1 VSTIS
6 TDNQIAIPQT
16 EDTSSGL
23 DMLGFLRRRK
33 GFIFLFALLGTG
45 AGYMLLQRQVP
56 LYRSEAMVQVIHRAG
71 DARVRSMMAEKDLT
85 DANYVLRSE
94 RTLQAAWKNHSLNSR
109 PSLSGLSEDEAI
121 NRLSSMLSVT
131 PRSANVLT
139 IAATGSNPEDIRDI
153 ANAAAEEYVAT
164 QKDNYQ
170 DASEEVKVI
179 LSRARDELHEQLKS
193 AEQEYAK
200 FREGSN
206 LTTDGENPHR
216 IRARAA
222 EACVSSYELEKTVTR
237 AELNA
242 LTEAIQKGGA
252 REAILM
258 LIGKQDGTNTCA
270 VGKVAGDPTA
280 QAIFPLM
287 LEEGQLATE
296 LGPGHPKLKIIQM
309 KMQMI
314 RDHMREMAG
323 LEASTEDAEKPAD
336 FLTLYLRSLQQQL
349 EIIERQQQEVQ
360 VLASNDDALARKLML
375 EEIED
380 KHKKANIDRLG
391 LLFNNTSQ
399 AISEVHMNAGMGGV
413 TALVLQHAR
422 TGIKI
427 SPIMERFLGMGAML
441 GAMIGLGIAYLIE
454 MADRS
459 FRKPEDII
467 REFGVPI
474 MGHIPFM
481 TEQRM
486 KVSADGNKFDRSAI
500 TVHLPRSRPAEAFRA
515 IRTAVCFSAMA
526 GEHRVISVTSPAAG
540 DGKSTLALNLAVSLA
555 QSGKRTVLVESDLR
569 RPKVHKLTGADNKT
583 GVVDVLRGTASIEDA
598 AQSCQVPDLFIIPCG
613 SRPKDPAELLARPE
627 YERLLEDLRGRF
639 DYVIVD
645 TPPILAVTDPAGVA
659 ARVDGVIVCMRLSRH
674 TRDLGKRTIDSLRD
688 IGATVSGVVING
700 VEERDAYG
708 YGNYRYSDYRYYY
721 KSYNYKY
728 GYGYG
733 RYGSYNSYTSKDGS
747 EYFPDEN
754 QTGGVATAGSAQLQA
769 IASKSESGEEGEK
782 A

>member
-1 VSTIS
+1 VSTVS
-6 TDNQIAIPQT
+6 AENQISIPQT
-16 EDTSSGL
+16 EDNSGGL
-23 DMLGFLRRRK
+23 DLLGFLRRRK
-33 GFIFLFALLGTG
+33 SFIILFAGLGTG
-45 AGYMLLQRQVP
+45 VGYMLLQRQVP
-56 LYRSEAMVQVIHRAG
+56 QYRSEAMVQVIHRAG

-109 PSLSGLSEDEAI
+109 PSLSGLSEEEAI

-164 QKDNYQ
+164 QKENYQ

-222 EACVSSYELEKTVTR
+222 ESRVSAYELEKTVMR

-242 LTEAIQKGGA
+242 LVEAVEKGGA

-258 LIGKQDGTNTCA
+258 LIGKQDGTNTSA

-287 LEEGQLATE
+287 LEEAQLATE

-314 RDHMREMAG
+314 RDHMKQMAG
-323 LEASTEDAEKPAD
+323 LDSAVEPEEKPTD
-336 FLTLYLRSLQQQL
+336 FLTLYLRSLEQQL
-349 EIIERQQQEVQ
+349 QIIERQQQEVQ

-427 SPIMERFLGMGAML
+427 SPIMERLETNSTARRLPCICPGR
-441 GAMIGLGIAYLIE
+441 
-454 MADRS
+454 DRLKH
-459 FRKPEDII
+459 FE
-467 REFGVPI
+467 
-474 MGHIPFM
+474 PF
-481 TEQRM
+481 ERRC
-486 KVSADGNKFDRSAI
+486 VSARW
-500 TVHLPRSRPAEAFRA
+500 
-515 IRTAVCFSAMA
+515 
-526 GEHRVISVTSPAAG
+526 RV
-540 DGKSTLALNLAVSLA
+540 ST
-555 QSGKRTVLVESDLR
+555 E
-569 RPKVHKLTGADNKT
+569 
-583 GVVDVLRGTASIEDA
+583 
-598 AQSCQVPDLFIIPCG
+598 
-613 SRPKDPAELLARPE
+613 
-627 YERLLEDLRGRF
+627 
-639 DYVIVD
+639 
-645 TPPILAVTDPAGVA
+645 
-659 ARVDGVIVCMRLSRH
+659 
-674 TRDLGKRTIDSLRD
+674 
-688 IGATVSGVVING
+688 
-700 VEERDAYG
+700 
-708 YGNYRYSDYRYYY
+708 
-721 KSYNYKY
+721 
-728 GYGYG
+728 
-733 RYGSYNSYTSKDGS
+733 
-747 EYFPDEN
+747 
-754 QTGGVATAGSAQLQA
+754 
-769 IASKSESGEEGEK
+769 
-782 A
+782 

>member
-1 VSTIS
+1 MSTVSAE
-6 TDNQIAIPQT
+6 NQISIPHN
-16 EDTSSGL
+16 EDNSGGL
-23 DMLGFLRRRK
+23 DLLGFLRRRK
-33 GFIFLFALLGTG
+33 SFIILFAGLGTG
-45 AGYMLLQRQVP
+45 VGYMLLQRQVP
-56 LYRSEAMVQVIHRAG
+56 QYRSEAMVQVIHRAG

-109 PSLSGLSEDEAI
+109 PSLSGLSEEEAI

-164 QKDNYQ
+164 QKENYQ

-222 EACVSSYELEKTVTR
+222 ESRVSAYELEKTVMR

-242 LTEAIQKGGA
+242 LVEAVEKGGA

-258 LIGKQDGTNTCA
+258 LIGKQDGTNTSA

-287 LEEGQLATE
+287 LEEAQLATE

-314 RDHMREMAG
+314 RDHMKQMAG
-323 LEASTEDAEKPAD
+323 LDSAVEPEEKPTD
-336 FLTLYLRSLQQQL
+336 FLTLYLRSLEQQL
-349 EIIERQQQEVQ
+349 QIIERQQQEVQ

-427 SPIMERFLGMGAML
+427 SPIMERFLGMGALL
-441 GAMIGLGIAYLIE
+441 GAMAGLGIAYLIE

-486 KVSADGNKFDRSAI
+486 KISADGNKFDRSAI

-555 QSGKRTVLVESDLR
+555 QSGKRTVLLESDLR
-569 RPKVHKLTGADNKT
+569 RPKVHKLTGVDNKV
-583 GVVDVLRGTASIEDA
+583 GVVDVLRGTAEIESA
-598 AQSCQVPDLFIIPCG
+598 VQTTQVPDLFIIPCG

-627 YERLLEDLRGRF
+627 YETLLEDLRSRF

-754 QTGGVATAGSAQLQA
+754 QAGGVATAGSAQLQA
-769 IASKSESGEEGEK
+769 IASKSESAEEGDK

>member
-1 VSTIS
+1 MSTVSAE
-6 TDNQIAIPQT
+6 NQISIPQT
-16 EDTSSGL
+16 EDNSGGL
-23 DMLGFLRRRK
+23 DLLGFLRRRK
-33 GFIFLFALLGTG
+33 SFIILFAGLGTG
-45 AGYMLLQRQVP
+45 VGYMLLQRQVP
-56 LYRSEAMVQVIHRAG
+56 QYRSEAMVQVIHRAG

-109 PSLSGLSEDEAI
+109 PSLSGLSEEEAI

-164 QKDNYQ
+164 QKENYQ

-206 LTTDGENPHR
+206 LTTDGENPNR

-222 EACVSSYELEKTVTR
+222 ESRVSAYEHEKTVMR

-242 LTEAIQKGGA
+242 LVEAVEKGGA

-258 LIGKQDGTNTCA
+258 LIGKQDGTNTSA

-287 LEEGQLATE
+287 LEEAQLATE

-314 RDHMREMAG
+314 RDHMKQMAG
-323 LEASTEDAEKPAD
+323 LDSAVENEEKQTD
-336 FLTLYLRSLQQQL
+336 FLTLYLRSLEQQL
-349 EIIERQQQEVQ
+349 QIIERQQQEVQ

-427 SPIMERFLGMGAML
+427 SPIMERFLGMGALL
-441 GAMIGLGIAYLIE
+441 GAMAGLGIAYLIE

-486 KVSADGNKFDRSAI
+486 KISGDGNKLDRSAI

-555 QSGKRTVLVESDLR
+555 QSGKRTVLLESDLR
-569 RPKVHKLTGADNKT
+569 RPKVHKLTGVENKV
-583 GVVDVLRGTASIEDA
+583 GVVDVLRGTSEIESA
-598 AQSCQVPDLFIIPCG
+598 VQTTQVPDLFIIPCG

-627 YERLLEDLRGRF
+627 YETLLEDLRSRF

-769 IASKSESGEEGEK
+769 IASKSESAEEGDK

>member
-1 VSTIS
+1 M
-6 TDNQIAIPQT
+6 PQT
-16 EDTSSGL
+16 EDNSGGL
-23 DMLGFLRRRK
+23 DLLGFLRRRK
-33 GFIFLFALLGTG
+33 SFIILFAGLGTG
-45 AGYMLLQRQVP
+45 VGYMLLQRQVP
-56 LYRSEAMVQVIHRAG
+56 QYRSEAMVQVIHRAG

-109 PSLSGLSEDEAI
+109 PSLSGLSEEEAI

-164 QKDNYQ
+164 QKENYQ

-206 LTTDGENPHR
+206 LTTDGDNPHR

-222 EACVSSYELEKTVTR
+222 ESRVSAYELEKTVMR

-242 LTEAIQKGGA
+242 LVEAVEKGGA

-258 LIGKQDGTNTCA
+258 LIGKQDGTNTSA

-287 LEEGQLATE
+287 LEEAQLATE

-314 RDHMREMAG
+314 RDHMKQMAG
-323 LEASTEDAEKPAD
+323 LDSAVEPEEKPTD
-336 FLTLYLRSLQQQL
+336 FLTLYLRSLEQQL
-349 EIIERQQQEVQ
+349 QIIERQQQEVQ

-427 SPIMERFLGMGAML
+427 SPIMERFLGMGALL
-441 GAMIGLGIAYLIE
+441 GAMAGLGIAYLIE

-486 KVSADGNKFDRSAI
+486 KISADGNKFDRSAI

-555 QSGKRTVLVESDLR
+555 QSGKRTVLLESDLR
-569 RPKVHKLTGADNKT
+569 RPKVHKLTGVDNKV
-583 GVVDVLRGTASIEDA
+583 GVVDVLRGTAEIESA
-598 AQSCQVPDLFIIPCG
+598 VQTTQVPDLFIIPCG

-627 YERLLEDLRGRF
+627 YETLLEDLRSRF

-769 IASKSESGEEGEK
+769 IASKSESAEEGDK